1 MQAQPITV
9 RNLTCERDERLLFGG
24 MDFAVQPG
32 EVLQVVGPNGT
43 GKTSLL
49 RILAGL
55 MPAAEGEI
63 DYAGASVDS
72 LAGRERWQR
81 ERLFIGHEPAV
92 KSSLT
97 AEENLAWLCALSTPV
112 SRRAIWQALEAV
124 GLRGF
129 EDVPCQQLSAGQKR
143 RVALARLYLQAHPVW
158 ILDEPFTAIDRGG
171 VASLERH
178 VLAHAEA
185 GGSVVITTHHSLDH
199 LPQVRQLDLQQVA

>member
-1 MQAQPITV
+1 
-9 RNLTCERDERLLFGG
+9 
-24 MDFAVQPG
+24 MDFALQSG
-32 EVLQVVGPNGT
+32 DILQVIGPNGT

-55 MPAAEGEI
+55 MPALEG
-63 DYAGASVDS
+63 DVRYGDASVYTPT
-72 LAGRERWQR
+72 GRERWQR

-92 KSSLT
+92 KASLT
-97 AEENLAWLCALSTPV
+97 PEENLAWLCALNTPV
-112 SRRAIWQALEAV
+112 SREAIWQALENL

-129 EDVPCQQLSAGQKR
+129 EDVPCHQLSAGQKR

-158 ILDEPFTAIDRGG
+158 ILDEPFTAIDRDG

-185 GGSVVITTHHSLDH
+185 GGCVILTTHHSLEH
-199 LPQVRQLDLQQVA
+199 LPQVRQLDLQRVT